1 MNLAEIERLA
11 REATPGPWELSHAGE
26 GGRGGFR
33 ITEYYVRLPGADF
46 ALAADIVGPDMKPSE
61 ANAAYIAACS
71 PSVIL
76 RLVEIAKAAQ
86 TYYDRYAQDEAED
99 GAMLAKG
106 WPEDRMYSGCS
117 RRQAEDALA
126 LRSALDSA
134 KEQA

>member
-11 REATPGPWELSHAGE
+11 REIE
-26 GGRGGFR
+26 GGGWNLN
-33 ITEYYVRLPGADF
+33 EYINALP
-46 ALAADIVGPDMKPSE
+46 
-61 ANAAYIAACS
+61 